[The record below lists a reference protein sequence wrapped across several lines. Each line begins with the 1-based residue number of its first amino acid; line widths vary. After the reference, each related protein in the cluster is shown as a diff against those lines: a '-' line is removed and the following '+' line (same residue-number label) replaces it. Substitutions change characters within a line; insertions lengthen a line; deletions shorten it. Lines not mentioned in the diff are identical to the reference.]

1 MRCLRGDPSD
11 RSFQILIQHRTSC
24 EAIPAVDSV
33 SGVLQLPEERFLLG
47 KLFGRGAFCLLI
59 GGSPLSLGHDK
70 NRKRERQ
77 CVPSCSHLPQGLQTK
92 PCEPYDETCA
102 IKAGEHM
109 FTGST
114 VMLAHIHCSFINTL
128 ACCCRCQY
136 TALARACCY
145 YNWLMDKNCGQSA
158 WLRLPSLEGVSAC
171 LQRFTAPRK
180 GRSQGNAHGSGS
192 CCEMFLRNHLCG
204 HCAEM
209 CPSSLQL

>member
-1 MRCLRGDPSD
+1 M
-11 RSFQILIQHRTSC
+11 IRT
-24 EAIPAVDSV
+24 E
-33 SGVLQLPEERFLLG
+33 
-47 KLFGRGAFCLLI
+47 K
-59 GGSPLSLGHDK
+59 
-70 NRKRERQ
+70 KRERQ
-77 CVPSCSHLPQGLQTK
+77 CLPSCSHLPQGLQTK

-114 VMLAHIHCSFINTL
+114 VMQAHIHCSFINTL

-171 LQRFTAPRK
+171 LQRFTAPRE
-180 GRSQGNAHGSGS
+180 GRSQGNAHRSGS